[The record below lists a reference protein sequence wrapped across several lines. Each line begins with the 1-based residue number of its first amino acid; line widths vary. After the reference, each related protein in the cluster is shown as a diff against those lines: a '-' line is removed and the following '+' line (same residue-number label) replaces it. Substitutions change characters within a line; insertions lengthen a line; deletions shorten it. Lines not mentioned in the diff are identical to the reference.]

1 MLVMFAKRARIG
13 PKGQVV
19 IPKHL
24 RDEFH
29 LAPGDEVVVA
39 TDGERVVITPAPEDP
54 IAFFEAM
61 AKKEGGRR
69 PRLGPHESERELAE
83 RHRRRLP

>member
-1 MLVMFAKRARIG
+1 MFEKRARIG

-29 LAPGDEVVVA
+29 LAPGDEVVVG
-39 TDGERVVITPAPEDP
+39 TDGSRVVIAPASEDP
-54 IAFFEAM
+54 VAFFEAL
-61 AKKEGGRR
+61 ARKAGGRR
-69 PRLGPHESERELAE
+69 PRIGPHEPERELAE
-83 RHRRRLP
+83 RHRRRLSP

>member
-1 MLVMFAKRARIG
+1 MFGKRARIG

-29 LAPGDEVVVA
+29 LAPGDEVIVG
-39 TDGERVVITPAPEDP
+39 TDGERVVIAPAPEDP
-54 IAFFEAM
+54 VAFFEAL
-61 AKKEGGRR
+61 AKKSGGRR
-69 PRLGPHESERELAE
+69 SRLAPHESERELAE

>member
-1 MLVMFAKRARIG
+1 MFEKRARIG

-29 LAPGDEVVVA
+29 LEPGDEVIVG
-39 TDGERVVITPAPEDP
+39 TDGESVVIAPAPEDP
-54 IAFFEAM
+54 IAFFEAL
-61 AKKEGGRR
+61 AKKARGRQ
-69 PRLGPHESERELAE
+69 PRIKPHESERELAE
-83 RHRRRLP
+83 RHRRRLQ